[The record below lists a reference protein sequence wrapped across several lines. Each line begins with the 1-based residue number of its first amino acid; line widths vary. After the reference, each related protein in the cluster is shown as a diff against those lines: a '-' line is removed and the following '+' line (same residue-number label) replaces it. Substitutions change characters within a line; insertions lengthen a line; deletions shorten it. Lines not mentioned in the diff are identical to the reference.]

1 MARAMHWKRAS
12 QARPGVPGLEGAP
25 MRPAGFDSP
34 ACDPI
39 LSVSS
44 EAEMTSQNDAHFDG
58 GCTCGA
64 VRSRMTSG
72 PMIVEPEVILTPA

>member
-1 MARAMHWKRAS
+1 
-12 QARPGVPGLEGAP
+12 
-25 MRPAGFDSP
+25 
-34 ACDPI
+34 
-39 LSVSS
+39 
-44 EAEMTSQNDAHFDG
+44 MTSQNDAHFDG